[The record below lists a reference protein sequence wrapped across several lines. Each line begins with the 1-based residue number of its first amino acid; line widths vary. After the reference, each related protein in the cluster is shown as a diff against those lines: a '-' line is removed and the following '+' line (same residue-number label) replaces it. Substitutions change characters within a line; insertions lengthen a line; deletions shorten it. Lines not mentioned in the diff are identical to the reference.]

1 MTSHRDNMVVPDLDY
16 DFLKS
21 TFDDSY
27 SDMRPKGLKGAF
39 HSVAAFCQ
47 QGVAKVKNAKRT
59 APVETQVTRDEFFF
73 DRDEYVPEY
82 QEEADPSAS
91 VTDQE
96 THQKSLRDKFIAL
109 TSFCHQRSSKT
120 SNVNDDILPP
130 PPPSDRWDDAVTR
143 TLSSGT
149 QIRIAHAF
157 KTANGRIATND
168 VWVLPRDPDYMIHYI
183 RGKF

>member
-1 MTSHRDNMVVPDLDY
+1 MVVRETDY

-27 SDMRPKGLKGAF
+27 SDMRPKGLKGVF

-47 QGVAKVKNAKRT
+47 QGLTKAKNAKHT
-59 APVETQVTRDEFFF
+59 APVETDVRREDFFF

-82 QEEADPSAS
+82 QEEDDLSAP
-91 VTDQE
+91 VTGKE
-96 THQKSLRDKFIAL
+96 AHQKSLRGKFLPL
-109 TSFCHQRSSKT
+109 TAFCHQGSSKT
-120 SNVNDDILPP
+120 SKDNNDILPP

-143 TLSSGT
+143 TLPGGT

-157 KTANGRIATND
+157 KTAHGRVATND
-168 VWVLPRDPDYMIHYI
+168 VFVLPRDPDYMIHYI
-183 RGKF
+183 RGRI